1 MPPTR
6 PLHHR
11 PSALALVFVGG
22 MLGTAVREA
31 LSLAIPPVAGVP
43 VAIGGINLLGAFLLG
58 VLLEGLARR
67 GPDQGRRRVL
77 RLLLGTG
84 FMGGFTTYSALATD
98 ASSLIGQGSAGPG
111 LVYAALTLVLGA
123 LASFAGVA
131 VATALHRRS
140 GDVSP
145 GGTAGSSPGTDPGLT
160 PAEIRD
166 EATEGA
172 QSERHDTTQPE
183 RGEGR

>member
-1 MPPTR
+1 VSPSR

-11 PSALALVFVGG
+11 PSALLLVLLGG
-22 MLGTAVREA
+22 TLGTAAREA

-67 GPDQGRRRVL
+67 GPDEGLRRIF

-84 FMGGFTTYSALATD
+84 FMGGFTTYSALAAD
-98 ASSLIGQGSAGPG
+98 ASSLIGQGNAGPG
-111 LVYAALTLVLGA
+111 LLYAAVTLVLGA
-123 LASFAGVA
+123 LASVAGVA
-131 VATALHRRS
+131 LATALHRRQN
-140 GDVSP
+140 
-145 GGTAGSSPGTDPGLT
+145 TA
-160 PAEIRD
+160 R
-166 EATEGA
+166 
-172 QSERHDTTQPE
+172 PE